1 MSLSNRAKN
10 LLLLALSICIPL
22 GIGEAVLRYKDSRS
36 IRIVG
41 RHKMPP
47 FRRHHPVY
55 HHGLVPAASGT
66 NTAKGEFRAFYQIN
80 SLGMRDRG
88 YPRAKPSST
97 YRILA
102 LGDSF
107 TEGYSSDLADSFIK
121 RLERRLNARPPK
133 EGITYEVANLG
144 VASFSPLLEFL
155 RLKEFVDKLPG
166 DFVLLNFDGS
176 DFADDHFYEKG
187 AVQDGDENFSGWDM
201 RASFRPTRP
210 AAVTSWNPSRA
221 RPGATFTFSGAGSGT
236 GFGGRTSRGCASG
249 WAISNTTNTAGRG
262 WARIRERFNG
272 SRWDGH

>member
-10 LLLLALSICIPL
+10 LLLLALSICIAL

-55 HHGLVPAASGT
+55 HHGLVPGASGT
-66 NTAKGEFRAFYQIN
+66 NTAKGEFRASYQIN

-121 RLERRLNARPPK
+121 RIEHRLNARPPK

-187 AVQDGDENFSGWDM
+187 AVQDGDGKLLRVGHEGLLPPYPTCGRHFLESLPGPPWRDIYLLRCGVWHWIRRTHKPWVRKRLGDIEYDKYGW
-201 RASFRPTRP
+201 TRLGP
-210 AAVTSWNPSRA
+210 N
-221 RPGATFTFSGAGSGT
+221 PGAV
-236 GFGGRTSRGCASG
+236 
-249 WAISNTTNTAGRG
+249 
-262 WARIRERFNG
+262 
-272 SRWDGH
+272 